1 MRSKVTIK
9 FILISLSLLAPT
21 LSFSQSELTIFVSGA
36 MTRPM
41 EAVSEVFES
50 ISSDTLNLISA
61 TTGEIAR
68 RVIAGEEADLI
79 ILSAAGMDRLQ
90 EEQLVVSS
98 TRVDL
103 AVGLMG
109 MGMHPDGQVPDLSTV
124 EAFMNTLLEADS
136 LAYVS
141 PAAGGTSGTYIN
153 GLIEKMGIAEDMEP
167 KIVYQIQ
174 GSRVAQAI
182 ANGDAQYG
190 ITFISELLPNP
201 GVKVVGPLPDEI
213 QMPTTYSAA
222 ISSGA
227 RNTELAQRVLTML
240 TGSEGRRAMMSIGLE
255 PLVH

>member
-1 MRSKVTIK
+1 MRSTITFK
-9 FILISLSLLAPT
+9 FTLIIISLLAPT
-21 LSFSQSELTIFVSGA
+21 LSFSQSGLTIFVSGA

-41 EAVSEVFES
+41 EAVSEVFETT
-50 ISSDTLNLISA
+50 SSDTLNLISA
-61 TTGEIAR
+61 TTGDIAR
-68 RVIAGEEADLI
+68 RVIAGEKADLI

-90 EEQLVVSS
+90 EDQLVVSS

-109 MGMHPDGQVPDLSTV
+109 MGMHPDGHMPDLSTV
-124 EAFMNTLLEADS
+124 EAFINTLLEAES

-201 GVKVVGPLPDEI
+201 GVKVAGPLPDEI

-222 ISSGA
+222 ISSNA
-227 RNTELAQRVLTML
+227 QNTELAQRVLAML
-240 TGSEGRRAMMSIGLE
+240 AGAEGRRAIISIGLE
-255 PLVH
+255 PLSL